1 MYLECFVF
9 IKEKI
14 FDFNYF
20 ILGEVLNDFGVVFVF
35 WWSMKGLDGFRKG
48 VVYFLVNLGREIYF
62 CGNNF

>member
-20 ILGEVLNDFGVVFVF
+20 ILGEVLNDFGVVYMCFGEV
-35 WWSMKGLDGFRKG
+35 
-48 VVYFLVNLGREIYF
+48 
-62 CGNNF
+62 